1 MQVAF
6 SAYAI
11 TGALLIVGWF
21 CMNASWQLS
30 LIASLATVTGLLL
43 LAARLG
49 AFRWNAAD
57 LILMSRRSRTSNQSS
72 PSD

>member
-1 MQVAF
+1 
-6 SAYAI
+6 
-11 TGALLIVGWF
+11 
-21 CMNASWQLS
+21 MNANWQLS

-57 LILMSRRSRTSNQSS
+57 LILLPRQSRSSKQSS
-72 PSD
+72 SSD

>member
-30 LIASLATVTGLLL
+30 VVASLATVTGLLL

-57 LILMSRRSRTSNQSS
+57 LILMSRRPRTSNQSS
-72 PSD
+72 SSD

>member
-11 TGALLIVGWF
+11 TGALLVVGWF

-57 LILMSRRSRTSNQSS
+57 LILLSRQSRPSKQSS
-72 PSD
+72 SSD

>member
-11 TGALLIVGWF
+11 TGLF
-21 CMNASWQLS
+21 SSWLVLHERQLAAVRS
-30 LIASLATVTGLLL
+30 SPHLHGDRSLL

-57 LILMSRRSRTSNQSS
+57 LI
-72 PSD
+72 